1 VAEKRFAVV
10 VTPEFAARLESVRQA
25 SASGDPAA
33 RRVFAE
39 AARMLDDLEDGTEKG
54 HHPLTDKSHGGGGD
68 LRDCT
73 ASEFRSHPEAKLD
86 HRLIWR
92 QHPAPQENALPIR
105 EAVHVGPR
113 HETPDSYEHTLTI
126 IERDPSEQIEANAD
140 YGDPAY
146 TGNKSQAVRGSAL
159 DAQHAA
165 SLMRA
170 GSVPLAKSRPLSE
183 FDFGSRRT
191 TAGRART
198 LSGRNDGPAKS

>member
-1 VAEKRFAVV
+1 
-10 VTPEFAARLESVRQA
+10 
-25 SASGDPAA
+25 
-33 RRVFAE
+33 VFAE
-39 AARMLDDLEDGTEKG
+39 AARMLDDLGDGTEKG

-92 QHPAPQENALPIR
+92 QHPAPHENALPIR

-113 HETPDSYEHTLTI
+113 HETPGSYEQTLTI

-165 SLMRA
+165 SLIARGVGA
-170 GSVPLAKSRPLSE
+170 AREVPAVGGVRLRLTPYDGRPDPHVVGQQGRS
-183 FDFGSRRT
+183 GQVVRRDT
-191 TAGRART
+191 PMAVDWEIYGKR
-198 LSGRNDGPAKS
+198 

>member
-1 VAEKRFAVV
+1 MPENRHKLYLTA
-10 VTPEFAARLESVRQA
+10 EFAGRFDQIEEATIA
-25 SASGDPAA
+25 GDAQAA
-33 RRVFAE
+33 RVYQE
-39 AARMLDDLEDGTEKG
+39 LVRMMRDLEDGTEKG
-54 HHPLTDKSHGGGGD
+54 HHPLTDKSHEGGGD

-105 EAVHVGPR
+105 EAVHVGLR
-113 HETPDSYEHTLTI
+113 HETPDSYEQTLTI

>member
-1 VAEKRFAVV
+1 MPENRHELYL
-10 VTPEFAARLESVRQA
+10 TPEFASRFDQIEKATIAGDARAAQVYEEIVRIM
-25 SASGDPAA
+25 
-33 RRVFAE
+33 R
-39 AARMLDDLEDGTEKG
+39 DLGDGTEKG

-113 HETPDSYEHTLTI
+113 HETPGSYEQTLTI